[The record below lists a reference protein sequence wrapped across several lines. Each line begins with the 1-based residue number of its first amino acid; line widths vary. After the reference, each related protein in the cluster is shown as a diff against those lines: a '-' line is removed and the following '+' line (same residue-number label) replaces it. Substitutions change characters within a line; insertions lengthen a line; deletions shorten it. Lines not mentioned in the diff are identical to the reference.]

1 MPRKVQEIRVTF
13 TWFER
18 LADLWR
24 PNAPVAMKFLTDQAA
39 FAAHFDAAKT
49 ENLPGEAFTLPWLA
63 NSPKDHHWFWT
74 YYLRPHS
81 PHGLA
86 GVDAF
91 QMFVPLRSGFDGKIT
106 CEKPWVKT
114 TQDAFYYPHGIALV
128 VTVKIYLDQEPWP
141 ARGVSLETAVQK
153 AIESWSLYEYEMQ
166 WNGGTL
172 KGKLDMVAGELLK
185 HIRERVLAPGSAPGA
200 GDPTPFSIAAV
211 VRGSFDHAGE
221 AVAME
226 GGDLHQAIQGL
237 CTLRSS
243 WQQDNLY
250 ALKDGVLRIRR
261 SAPAGHLVYHS
272 GRGRAL
278 WFPACFADKKANRKI
293 GCYQRNMTLLHL
305 QTTSLIEVLRLQAE
319 LAVAGGKAPDILTT
333 KAGEAAK
340 QLSDIYA
347 SLETTYRSSSP
358 RAFIDENPQTK
369 ALIERVLGKE
379 LSYKETVT

>member
-1 MPRKVQEIRVTF
+1 VPRRIQEIRVTF

-18 LADLWR
+18 LAALWR
-24 PNAPVAMKFLTDQAA
+24 QNAPVAMKFLSDQAA
-39 FAAHFDAAKT
+39 FAAQFDAARAQDGQ
-49 ENLPGEAFTLPWLA
+49 GEALTLPWLA
-63 NSPKDHHWFWT
+63 NSPNDHHWFWT

-81 PHGLA
+81 PLGLT
-86 GVDAF
+86 GGDAF

-106 CEKPWVKT
+106 CDMPWVKT
-114 TQDAFYYPHGIALV
+114 TQDAFYYPHGIGLV
-128 VTVKIYLDQEPWP
+128 VTVKISLDQNPWKP
-141 ARGVSLETAVQK
+141 AGISLESAVQK

-166 WNGGTL
+166 WNGGTQ
-172 KGKLDMVAGELLK
+172 KGKLDRVAGELLK

-211 VRGSFDHAGE
+211 VRGSFDHDDEDLAT
-221 AVAME
+221 E
-226 GGDLHQAIQGL
+226 GGDLHRAIQGL

-261 SAPAGHLVYHS
+261 SAPVGHLVYHS

-278 WFPACFADKKANRKI
+278 WFPTCFAEKKANRKI

-305 QTTSLIEVLRLQAE
+305 QTTSLIELLRLQAE
-319 LAVAGGKAPDILTT
+319 LAAAGGKAPGILTT
-333 KAGEAAK
+333 RAGEAAK

-358 RAFIDENPQTK
+358 RAFINENPQTK
-369 ALIERVLGKE
+369 ALIEKVLGKK
-379 LSYKETVT
+379 LSYEETVT